1 MTTSR
6 PFCLFIPTL
15 GRNPASLWVNGK
27 TSCMKFRCLVLLL
40 ALCRGAAQSQVTTDT
55 LLIHFDYN
63 QSLITPQSASTLDSF
78 LQAHRAATITQVT
91 LTGHCDFIGSHLYN
105 DSLSQQRVKA
115 AKEYLGGKGLSPSL
129 FSQEAALGKRQPL
142 NPASTDA
149 ARAMNRRVEL
159 VFVKQA
165 IVQAPP
171 PAQEQ
176 VLEVKKR
183 AQPVKEAIS
192 GPTIR
197 PPLAE
202 LINDTATKAGSTLV
216 LPNMNFVPGRHYLLQ
231 ESHPVLQELLKVMQD
246 NPNLQIEIH
255 GHICCLSGGD
265 GPDNDLGTNNL
276 SVERAKAIYD
286 YLVNA
291 GISPARM
298 SYKGFGSSRKLF
310 PAERTPMEMSKNRR
324 VEIKIVSK

>member
-27 TSCMKFRCLVLLL
+27 TSCMKFRCLILLL
-40 ALCRGAAQSQVTTDT
+40 VLCRGTAQSQVTTDT

-78 LQAHRAATITQVT
+78 LQAHRSATITQVT
-91 LTGHCDFIGSHLYN
+91 LTGHCDFIGSHIYN
-105 DSLSQQRVKA
+105 DSLSQQRVRA
-115 AKEYLGGKGLSPSL
+115 AKEYLGGKGLPPSL
-129 FSQEAALGKRQPL
+129 FNQEAAWGKRQPL

-159 VFVKQA
+159 IFVKQA

-171 PAQEQ
+171 PVVEQ
-176 VLEVKKR
+176 ALEVKKPIQS
-183 AQPVKEAIS
+183 A
-192 GPTIR
+192 
-197 PPLAE
+197 LAE
-202 LINDTATKAGSTLV
+202 LIKDTATKAGSTLV
-216 LPNMNFVPGRHYLLQ
+216 LPNMNFVPGRHFLLQ
-231 ESHPVLQELLKVMQD
+231 ESYPILRELLKVMQD

-286 YLVNA
+286 YLVKA
-291 GISPARM
+291 GIPPARM
-298 SYKGFGSSRKLF
+298 SYQGFGSSRKLF

>member
-1 MTTSR
+1 
-6 PFCLFIPTL
+6 
-15 GRNPASLWVNGK
+15 
-27 TSCMKFRCLVLLL
+27 MKFRCLFLLL
-40 ALCRGAAQSQVTTDT
+40 VLCRGIVQSQATTDT

-63 QSLITPQSASTLDSF
+63 QSLITPRSAVKLDSF
-78 LQAHRAATITQVT
+78 LLANPAATITQVT
-91 LTGHCDFIGSHLYN
+91 LTGHCDFIGSHIYN
-105 DSLSQQRVKA
+105 DALSQQRVQA
-115 AKEYLGGKGLSPSL
+115 AKAYLGSKGLPSSL
-129 FSQEAALGKRQPL
+129 FGQEAAQGKRMPL
-142 NPASTDA
+142 NRAATDA

-159 VFVKQA
+159 VFVKQGIA
-165 IVQAPP
+165 QVAPAP
-171 PAQEQ
+171 KAER
-176 VLEVKKR
+176 EVEPE
-183 AQPVKEAIS
+183 QPVEQAL
-192 GPTIR
+192 PRPAIR
-197 PPLAE
+197 PALAE
-202 LINDTATKAGSTLV
+202 LIKDTATKAGSTLV

-231 ESHPVLQELLKVMQD
+231 ESYPVLQELLKVMQD
-246 NPNLQIEIH
+246 HPSLQIEIH

-291 GISPARM
+291 GIAPARM